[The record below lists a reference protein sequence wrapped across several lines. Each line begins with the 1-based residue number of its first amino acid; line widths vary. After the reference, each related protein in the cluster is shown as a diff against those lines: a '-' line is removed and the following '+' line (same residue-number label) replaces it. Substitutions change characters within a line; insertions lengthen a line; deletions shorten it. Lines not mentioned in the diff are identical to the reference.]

1 MEINIIVTMVG
12 MYNCHQTDSA
22 TSTDIDECEKGTDNC
37 DDNAE
42 CTNTE
47 GSFECTCNTGY
58 EGSGSNCDGEIM
70 FACSLF
76 FFKYSSKFF
85 PIVATIIFANYN
97 QTSAFVRGIN

>member
-1 MEINIIVTMVG
+1 MIKHAMVFNVIRTTTG
-12 MYNCHQTDSA
+12 MYRSYQTDSS

-70 FACSLF
+70 YACSF
-76 FFKYSSKFF
+76 
-85 PIVATIIFANYN
+85 
-97 QTSAFVRGIN
+97 